1 MFLTI
6 LIIMLVIDAYSYKGI
21 RMLFKNIT
29 KNWLRKTIFIT
40 FWSSIL
46 LMVIAMVMGYF
57 FRSTTRNPTV
67 FTWYYYLFGLFLI
80 LYLPKI
86 IFVLF
91 HLTEDIVFGVTYIF
105 KKIRQK
111 KSVVSDEGEPISRLK
126 FISQT
131 GLVVASVPFFSFIWG
146 IAKGRFDFKIQPI
159 TMRFPNLPSAFNGLK
174 IIHISDIHIGSFQG
188 FEGQV
193 ERAIQLINNQKPD
206 LILFTGDLVNNF
218 YEELDGWLPI
228 LSKMEAK
235 HGKYSILGNHDYGH
249 YYHWESEQD
258 SKENFRKITEAHNE
272 IGFKLMNNTS
282 ETLERNGDKIA
293 LLGVENWGLP
303 PFPQIGNYDI
313 AVQGVENIPFK
324 ILLSHDPTHWDQ
336 KIIGKTDVSLTLSG
350 HTHGMQFGVQLGNV
364 RWSPSKYKY
373 PRWSGLYQ
381 VANQFLYVNQGLG
394 YIGYPGRV
402 GMPPEITVITLQS
415 V

>member
-1 MFLTI
+1 
-6 LIIMLVIDAYSYKGI
+6 
-21 RMLFKNIT
+21 
-29 KNWLRKTIFIT
+29 
-40 FWSSIL
+40 
-46 LMVIAMVMGYF
+46 MVMGYF

-91 HLTEDIVFGVTYIF
+91 HLTEDIVFGITYIY

-111 KSVVSDEGEPISRLK
+111 KDISSNEGESISRLK

-131 GLVVASVPFFSFIWG
+131 GLVIAAVPFFSFIWG
-146 IAKGRFDFKIQPI
+146 IARGRFDFTIQPI

-258 SKENFRKITEAHNE
+258 SKENFRKITEAHSE
-272 IGFKLMNNTS
+272 IGFKLMNNIS
-282 ETLERNGDKIA
+282 ETLERDGDKIV
-293 LLGVENWGLP
+293 LIGVENWGLP

-313 AVQGVENIPFK
+313 AAQGVEDIPFK
-324 ILLSHDPTHWDQ
+324 ILMSHDPTHWDQ

-350 HTHGMQFGVQLGNV
+350 HTHGMQFGVQLGNIK
-364 RWSPSKYKY
+364 WSPSKFKY